1 LSLRY
6 QLFFIFPIVL
16 ASLIGPDQVYAQKP
30 DSAETHLERGL
41 DLAHAGQL
49 GGAETELRQATKL
62 APESSEAWSTLGTV
76 LAMQKKLGESTEA
89 FRKALKIDP
98 GDLTARRYLAA
109 NLWQLHL
116 YPEAKTNLLVILKSK
131 PDDAS
136 AKLLFGMVS
145 ENMGDYATAARMLAA
160 VPQEVG
166 KQSESVAALARS
178 YYHLQQR
185 EKARVTLTQLSTLT
199 SAPQAAFL
207 GAQIADEMQDYET
220 ARKLLT
226 SVRSTFPDHAK
237 LEYALATVEYHD
249 GQFAQCQDI
258 LQSLLASGNKTAF
271 TLNLLAWCDHK
282 QGKKSDAVDALEE
295 AIKLAPEEDI
305 DYFDLIKMLV
315 EQHSLPRALQVARR
329 TTSVFP
335 NSAVAFEWQGSVE
348 TAMSQFTDA
357 IGSYNQAMQLDS
369 SRPDALLG
377 LAQAQSGAGMSKDA
391 NANFES
397 GLTKFPKD
405 TRFKVRYAALLL
417 KQSEGG
423 DASVDGRAEQLLRSA
438 LALDPSLAEAHY
450 QLGNLALKQ
459 GRITEAQQH
468 LEQVAKFDSNN
479 AQGHFALSRVY
490 RRLGR
495 AEDAAREMKLY
506 EELKGGDL
514 Q

>member
-1 LSLRY
+1 
-6 QLFFIFPIVL
+6 
-16 ASLIGPDQVYAQKP
+16 
-30 DSAETHLERGL
+30 ERGL

-226 SVRSTFPDHAK
+226 SVRSTFPD
-237 LEYALATVEYHD
+237 
-249 GQFAQCQDI
+249 
-258 LQSLLASGNKTAF
+258 
-271 TLNLLAWCDHK
+271 
-282 QGKKSDAVDALEE
+282 
-295 AIKLAPEEDI
+295 
-305 DYFDLIKMLV
+305 
-315 EQHSLPRALQVARR
+315 
-329 TTSVFP
+329 
-335 NSAVAFEWQGSVE
+335 
-348 TAMSQFTDA
+348 
-357 IGSYNQAMQLDS
+357 
-369 SRPDALLG
+369 
-377 LAQAQSGAGMSKDA
+377 
-391 NANFES
+391 
-397 GLTKFPKD
+397 
-405 TRFKVRYAALLL
+405 
-417 KQSEGG
+417 
-423 DASVDGRAEQLLRSA
+423 
-438 LALDPSLAEAHY
+438 
-450 QLGNLALKQ
+450 
-459 GRITEAQQH
+459 
-468 LEQVAKFDSNN
+468 
-479 AQGHFALSRVY
+479 
-490 RRLGR
+490 
-495 AEDAAREMKLY
+495 
-506 EELKGGDL
+506 
-514 Q
+514 